1 LRNVIALIRELSM
14 LKVLV
19 RLIIPALAA
28 AFSFGSIAEAK
39 SLDEIIKAGVIR
51 VGVNATLPPN
61 STLKPDGSW
70 VGMDIDTGNLIAEAL
85 GVKAEFVASP
95 SPQRVPLLVSDQVDI
110 MLAGLTRNSRRG
122 KLIDYTLPTYTESQ
136 VVLTTSKHD
145 SKTNWKQFCDSSIT
159 LANVR
164 GTVPA
169 QWVRKNCPEAKEI
182 LFDSGTDVIRAIAQ
196 GRADGTI
203 GIIDNWLIWTL
214 DYKNVTWKVLPDTIY
229 LGYWGIGIQRGNDTL
244 RRWLNLWLYSFQ
256 SKNKHNILWEE
267 WYGSPPAF
275 PVVPTYYF
283 P

>member
-1 LRNVIALIRELSM
+1 M
-14 LKVLV
+14 LKVLI
-19 RLIIPALAA
+19 RSIIPILTV
-28 AFSFGSIAEAK
+28 AFAFGSIAEART
-39 SLDEIIKAGVIR
+39 LDQIIKAGVIR
-51 VGVNATLPPN
+51 VGANATLPPN

-70 VGMDIDTGNLIAEAL
+70 EGMDIDTGNLIAKAL
-85 GVKAEFVASP
+85 GVKAEFVSSP

-110 MLAGLTRNSRRG
+110 MLAGLTRNARRG

-145 SKTNWKQFCDSSIT
+145 DKTNWKQFNDPSIT

-169 QWVRKNCPEAKEI
+169 QWVRKNAPKAKEL

-214 DYKNVTWKVLPDTIY
+214 DYKKITWKVLPETIY
-229 LGYWGIGIQRGNDTL
+229 LGYWGIGVQKGNDSL
-244 RRWLNLWLYSFQ
+244 RRWLNLWLFAFQ

-275 PVVPTYYF
+275 PVVPSPYF